1 MILNHSYKWQIL
13 CDYSSIRY
21 TQKIHFI
28 PNRRA
33 KLLERRLKDN
43 LKATKKIQYHKNN
56 IFVHMHDVSYNR
68 KPHSIE
74 STDKSNLNN
83 TKQISQISQN
93 DIFIQ
98 INHTM
103 IKKLTF

>member
-1 MILNHSYKWQIL
+1 MTILLFVTLKKFIL
-13 CDYSSIRY
+13 SQTGEQNFLRGVL
-21 TQKIHFI
+21 Q
-28 PNRRA
+28 
-33 KLLERRLKDN
+33 DN